1 MLNSKRMTSD
11 GPLDLIDDRD
21 SDDDM
26 IGNKQSYKQLGRN
39 LPGTK
44 VNFGRPIARSK
55 ALQLA
60 PTGRTFAAATTEGLL
75 IYSIDDNLIY
85 DPVDIAIDVTPEVGS
100 SDQHFRLLSSLQ
112 LVLTSWFGAWQF
124 CVTPIVNN
132 T

>member
-21 SDDDM
+21 SDDEM
-26 IGNKQSYKQLGRN
+26 SNKQSYKQMGSN

-44 VNFGRPIARSK
+44 ANFGRPIARTK

-60 PTGRTFAAATTEGLL
+60 PTGRAFAAATTEGLL

-100 SDQHFRLLSSLQ
+100 SDQHILLSQ
-112 LVLTSWFGAWQF
+112 AYQI
-124 CVTPIVNN
+124 C
-132 T
+132 